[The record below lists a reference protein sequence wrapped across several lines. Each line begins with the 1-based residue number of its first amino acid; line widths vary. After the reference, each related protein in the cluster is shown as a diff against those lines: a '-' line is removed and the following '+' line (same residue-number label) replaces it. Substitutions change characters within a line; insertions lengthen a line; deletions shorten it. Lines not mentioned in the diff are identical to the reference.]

1 MNSSINIYAAI
12 AIFVIFGSLFF
23 SIGCAIGR
31 GAERKK
37 QQEYKEW
44 GEVYPEEEE

>member
-1 MNSSINIYAAI
+1 MTVNIYAAI
-12 AIFVIFGSLFF
+12 FIFIAFGSLCFA
-23 SIGCAIGR
+23 IGCAIGR
-31 GAERKK
+31 SAERKK